1 MKTDSEKVLRRKVE
15 KNVERQVKRTWT
27 CIEGTEWEEE
37 EQAHGLLCVGEKGQR
52 AREKKTFHRGGPYS
66 SLLLGAH
73 KLSACAEEKGSNRC
87 SGCAVASEVAR
98 QFIVLWLF
106 GVASGAHQSNE
117 SALLKFFSLHLVLE
131 HESRSLAVWRV
142 FWWQTR
148 MRNESE

>member
-1 MKTDSEKVLRRKVE
+1 MKTDRGKVLRRKVE

-37 EQAHGLLCVGEKGQR
+37 ERLHGLLCGGEKGQR
-52 AREKKTFHRGGPYS
+52 AWEKKTLHRGDPHRV
-66 SLLLGAH
+66 LLLGVH
-73 KLSACAEEKGSNRC
+73 KLLACAEEKGLNRC
-87 SGCAVASEVAR
+87 SGCAVEPEVAR

-106 GVASGAHQSNE
+106 GAASGAHQSNGP
-117 SALLKFFSLHLVLE
+117 ALLKFFSLHLVLK